1 MGRSSI
7 DAEKILICYNGTPC
21 GSEKR
26 VVFGELGGYGLP
38 RPRPDAVGYVNYRG
52 AIATVRLNADG
63 ALFLES
69 TEPPIPGGPLR
80 RREW

>member
-7 DAEKILICYNGTPC
+7 DAQKILICYKGMPC

-26 VVFGELGGYGLP
+26 VVFGELGGYGVP
-38 RPRPDAVGYVNYRG
+38 PRPDAVGYINYRG

-63 ALFLES
+63 ALFIER
-69 TEPPIPGGPLR
+69 TEPLASGSPLR